1 MLNVMQHKAVA
12 LRIAVVGYL
21 VGAIGGENKERGQA
35 SAEYAGIIFVV
46 VALIAALLI
55 VGMSDIG
62 DAIIGKIT
70 DAIAKIGE

>member
-1 MLNVMQHKAVA
+1 M
-12 LRIAVVGYL
+12 
-21 VGAIGGENKERGQA
+21 GAIGGENKERGQA